1 MIKSR
6 GLIFIAVALAVAF
19 IAAKTISR
27 YINKPSPNEVR
38 LVVAA
43 ANIPAGDRL
52 TSKNLKTVR
61 RRKSDV
67 PQGSFSSIR
76 KVMGRVAASS
86 IHEDEPIK
94 ERRLVPQGKFSD
106 SYLTTRIEPGMRAV
120 SMTIDQV
127 SGIAGMLRSGDLVD
141 VIATSNLPGKKDGKI
156 SRVILSRVKVLAVSY
171 RQESGV
177 KKKTPKRGT
186 VTLLLNQEDT
196 RILTASESAK
206 LRLIALNPSDESDP
220 NQEAT
225 IFSASLGPKKASE
238 LRDMLEKKDKALHGC
253 IPAGMRAV
261 TIRAT
266 DEDGI
271 CGFIQPGDRVDVL
284 GARTFV
290 NVNPKTKQNPGGEGI
305 VTDYY
310 LYSKITLQNVA
321 VLAIEEDVS
330 LAGEVRC
337 GSNDKNPD
345 GKKNERHNSSAV
357 IPRPAK
363 LVTLLV
369 SPEDAEKL
377 AVLSTNSSYKLIIR
391 KKDDTEIVETK
402 GEKDNEIFFKR
413 KEQYY
418 DIEVFGRRMFRDIKR
433 FKRKKLEEGDS
444 ADREPW
450 ESGRDNEI

>member
-1 MIKSR
+1 MVKFR
-6 GLIFIAVALAVAF
+6 GIIFIAVALLIAF
-19 IAAKTISR
+19 IAAKMISQ
-27 YINKPSPNEVR
+27 YIKPAPKEVS

-52 TSKNLKTVR
+52 TSKNLKTIR

-76 KVMGRVAASS
+76 KVTGRVAASS
-86 IHEDEPIK
+86 IHEDEPIN

-106 SYLTTRIEPGMRAV
+106 SYLTARIEPGMRAV

-127 SGIAGMLRSGDLVD
+127 SGIAGMLRSGDMVD
-141 VIATSNLPGKKDGKI
+141 VIATNNLPGKKGDKI

-171 RQESGV
+171 KQDSGV
-177 KKKTPKRGT
+177 KKKTSKKGI

-225 IFSASLGPKKASE
+225 IFSVSLGPKKASE
-238 LRDMLEKKDKALHGC
+238 LRDMLEKKDRALHKC

-261 TIRAT
+261 TISVS

-290 NVNPKTKQNPGGEGI
+290 NVIPKTKQNPGGEGI

-321 VLAIEEDVS
+321 VLAIEEDVDP
-330 LAGEVRC
+330 AGEVRC
-337 GSNDKNPD
+337 KSNDKKPD
-345 GKKNERHNSSAV
+345 GKKNERHNSSVAA
-357 IPRPAK
+357 PRPSK

-377 AVLSTNSSYKLIIR
+377 AVLSTNSTYKLIVR
-391 KKDDTEIVETK
+391 KKNDTGIVETK
-402 GEKDNEIFFKR
+402 GEKDNEIFFKQ
-413 KEQYY
+413 KERYY
-418 DIEVFGRRMFRDIKR
+418 DIEVFGRSMFRDRKR
-433 FKRKKLEEGDS
+433 FNRKKLEEGESTDY
-444 ADREPW
+444 EPW
-450 ESGRDNEI
+450 ESEKDNEI